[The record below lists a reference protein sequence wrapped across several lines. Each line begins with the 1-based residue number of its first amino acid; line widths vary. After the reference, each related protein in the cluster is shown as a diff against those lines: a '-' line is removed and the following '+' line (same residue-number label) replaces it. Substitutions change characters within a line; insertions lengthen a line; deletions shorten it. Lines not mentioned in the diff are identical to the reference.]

1 MSHHLIQLQQQMTR
15 VLRSAALATHKEVL
29 IEIAEDDLETLKGS
43 NYKLCFA
50 KKVGDTFNVVWQSY
64 TDYLISNRFSWT
76 PMYQL
81 FGTNTF
87 ESDVTVVATTNV
99 RDIGLGEQST
109 LSRAGVLSPA
119 ATGGPD
125 TAITLINEY
134 GSIHPGVN
142 QLSTGLDG
150 TQEST
155 AIYVAE
161 AAMVQGNAELTPKE
175 SVLVWFEQNVETSTM
190 FSTARSNSVEI
201 DLTFESEA
209 VRLYQ
214 DQQWSTPS

>member
-1 MSHHLIQLQQQMTR
+1 MTT
-15 VLRSAALATHKEVL
+15 VLRTAAVATQKTVL
-29 IEIAEDDLETLKGS
+29 IEIAQGDLETLKNS
-43 NYKLCFA
+43 QYKLCFA

-64 TDYLISNRFSWT
+64 VDYLVSNEFKWT

-87 ESDVTVVATTNV
+87 QSDITVTATTNIV
-99 RDIGLGEQST
+99 DIGLGEQST
-109 LSRAGVLSPA
+109 LNSAGNLSPA
-119 ATGGPD
+119 SSGGPD
-125 TAITLINEY
+125 YAITLINEY

-155 AIYVAE
+155 PIYVAE
-161 AAMVQGNAELTPKE
+161 NSIVLGTDELVPKE

-201 DLTFESEA
+201 DMTFENEA
-209 VRLYQ
+209 VRLYSNQ
-214 DQQWSTPS
+214 TWTTP